1 VTTWAAFRDETG
13 PTWDDHDRPPRP
25 AAWLRGEA
33 RRQIPKIED
42 EIAALEGL
50 AVDLRDHY
58 AGEDRRQRLRDIL
71 ARTQDLAVDL
81 ELARRLIAEP
91 PLTWDDLPPPMT
103 GSLVARGRWST
114 VRTRRPRRPA

>member
-1 VTTWAAFRDETG
+1 VTTWADFRDETG
-13 PTWDDHDRPPRP
+13 PTWTDPDRPPRP

-50 AVDLRDHY
+50 AVDLRDRY
-58 AGEDRRQRLRDIL
+58 SGPDRRQRLRDLL
-71 ARTQDLAVDL
+71 ARQQDLAVDL

-91 PLTWDDLPPPMT
+91 ALTWDDMPPRMN
-103 GSLVARGRWST
+103 GSLVARGLWST
-114 VRTRRPRRPA
+114 VRAPRNRRPA